1 MINLNATQSSTT
13 NSSAEQ
19 TEDNQ
24 GTVIFGVVLLASA
37 LLGCSLAL
45 LALGRDFF
53 IGKNVPIVFVGAL
66 VWVDF
71 IGVFSTAVLI
81 FHGLI
86 EGERWMADSPQCSLQ
101 VCKIAFTT
109 ERVRLTV
116 VLLLSL
122 RPYLIAINLPVPFTQ
137 VRGSRKWPKLKQ
149 EKLPKFIA
157 QQCQETDVTVQ
168 NERSALEKFS

>member
-19 TEDNQ
+19 TADDNQ
-24 GTVIFGVVLLASA
+24 GKVIFAVVLLASA

-86 EGERWMADSPQCSLQ
+86 EGEEWMADSPQCSLQ
-101 VCKIAFTT
+101 VCKITYTT
-109 ERVRLTV
+109 ERV
-116 VLLLSL
+116 
-122 RPYLIAINLPVPFTQ
+122 
-137 VRGSRKWPKLKQ
+137 
-149 EKLPKFIA
+149 
-157 QQCQETDVTVQ
+157 
-168 NERSALEKFS
+168 